1 MSAKT
6 THSMPKLP
14 IPRRDFLVAHIE
26 QSCQVYNDGLSC
38 VGSRFLLQAS
48 SCDLYRAITHRHVLA
63 ADEMEAIIVPVHAIV
78 NAKTV
83 GFHKRVL
90 NHTNGMVGAVV
101 EENVAQI

>member
-1 MSAKT
+1 MSV
-6 THSMPKLP
+6 P
-14 IPRRDFLVAHIE
+14 
-26 QSCQVYNDGLSC
+26 
-38 VGSRFLLQAS
+38 AS
-48 SCDLYRAITHRHVLA
+48 FASIILRLYRAITHRHVLA